1 VESFCIPSAAAVT
14 VVSPD
19 LQLTLLLADMVYSC
33 NIGFGLPLF
42 IAERAVAF
50 TIRWFGWLYSVLI
63 AERYGL
69 PAFTLFIGSPNG
81 HLCYYYVFCLISCAV
96 LLCWDGLPLRLRFL
110 FAHRHWFA
118 LLQVATP
125 ADYRLYA
132 TTAAVTAT
140 PFTGRLRTFLAGCAR
155 LARVVC
161 YSWLLLT
168 CLCACHALWHYV
180 AQPLNR

>member
-1 VESFCIPSAAAVT
+1 
-14 VVSPD
+14 
-19 LQLTLLLADMVYSC
+19 M
-33 NIGFGLPLF
+33 PLF
-42 IAERAVAF
+42 VAERAVAF
-50 TIRWFGWLYSVLI
+50 TTRWFGWLYSVLI

-69 PAFTLFIGSPNG
+69 PAFTLFIGSPWTPLLLLCISVLF
-81 HLCYYYVFCLISCAV
+81 LCYSIMLGRFTAAVAV
-96 LLCWDGLPLRLRFL
+96 LVRPPPLVCQ
-110 FAHRHWFA
+110 